1 MTNLS
6 TTTRET
12 SAPAVPHTIHDVQ
25 HTSCCIVGG
34 GPAGAVLA
42 LLLARQGVPVTLL
55 ESHADFDRDF
65 RGDTIHPSVMEI
77 MDELG
82 LSDGLLKLRH
92 TKIRDITFP
101 TDAGPIKL
109 ADFGGLKT
117 RHPYIVMMP
126 QVHFLEYIIAE
137 AQRYPSFR
145 LVMGAN
151 VQELI
156 EEGGT
161 IQGVRYQARDG
172 WYAIRALL
180 TVGAD
185 GRFSRIRRLA
195 GMVPIKT
202 SPPMDIMW
210 FRLPRAPDD
219 PMGVLGTFGG
229 GRGVVLLDRSE
240 DWQIAYVIAKG
251 SYQQIH
257 EAGLAAL
264 RQSIAAAVP
273 LIANRVDQLQ
283 SWQQV
288 SLLSVESSRVSRWYR
303 PGLLLIGDAAHVMS
317 PVGGV
322 GINYAIQDAVAAA
335 NQLGERLKV
344 GQLTLGDLAAVQR
357 RRDLPTRVIQTIQAI
372 LQRFVIGS
380 VLKQGAQA
388 PSGPPKFLRV
398 MTRLPLMRQLLPRI
412 LGFGVWPVHLKL
424 DSPAQITS

>member
-1 MTNLS
+1 MNDVS
-6 TTTRET
+6 TTTQT
-12 SAPAVPHTIHDVQ
+12 SESIMPHKIHDVQ
-25 HTSCCIVGG
+25 HTTCCIVGG

-92 TKIRDITFP
+92 TKIRDISFP
-101 TDAGPIKL
+101 TDAGPLKL

-156 EEGGT
+156 EEGET

-185 GRFSRIRRLA
+185 GRFSRVRRLA

-202 SPPMDIMW
+202 SPPMDILW
-210 FRLPRAPDD
+210 FRLPRTPDD
-219 PMGVLGTFGG
+219 PMGVVGAFGG

-257 EAGLAAL
+257 DAGLATL
-264 RQSIAAAVP
+264 RESIAAAVP
-273 LIANRVDQLQ
+273 MIADRVEQLQ

-317 PVGGV
+317 PIGGV

-335 NQLGERLKV
+335 NQLCEHLKA
-344 GQLTLGDLAAVQR
+344 GQLRLSDLAAVQR
-357 RRDLPTRVIQTIQAI
+357 RRELPTRIIQTIQTA
-372 LQRFVIGS
+372 LQRFVIGN

-388 PSGPPKFLRV
+388 PLGPPKFLRV
-398 MTRLPLMRQLLPRI
+398 VTRLPFLRRLLPRI
-412 LGFGVWPVHLKL
+412 IGFGVWPVHLKL
-424 DSPAQITS
+424 GSSAKSA